1 MDSNSLRN
9 SKIISDYNIKESK
22 NSKTI
27 LNNIS
32 KNKIKKIKCLY
43 FDSNELTK
51 DETSNKLEKYSDCKK
66 NKEID
71 KNKNKLFLKDKN
83 NIKLLKYKKCVS
95 NEKDKIKD
103 IFENLPDIS
112 KGRNSKLYKINNFK
126 YFNKKDINY
135 LLNNKAKTLNDID
148 EKRNK
153 VKLSINNEEES
164 RQREHSKEQSI
175 YNSINPNSFNE
186 KDLFN
191 KIKKVNFEKY
201 MINCFKTIKNADENI
216 LIDEQLFPKNINIK
230 KSVNP
235 NEIFLDENHSNS
247 KSILNS
253 ERSKMKAYTNIS
265 KLIKYNII
273 EKQHK
278 NKIKKI
284 EIKQNYIINKNN
296 KFIFDKFV
304 NKDENENSK
313 KNNANLNFN
322 VKENNKEKNDCE
334 DVPQRRPGCCTEK
347 KLNVMNKGIKLQNE
361 KIKRNDRIKKNNKA
375 FATLQPKSTFTKS
388 LKATKIL
395 NHDTNESKYKGN
407 NIFNNN
413 LLKTIIKKFQT
424 QRFNKNINSKKKYI
438 KNNKNKLSKNNLIKS
453 KSKNKTNIKYLNLK
467 DNFYKN
473 SNSNINKYYKYLNF
487 TLFDS
492 KNAIEPGRMQIS
504 LKNNSFSSGFKKTAN
519 SNKIKKNSFIKK
531 IH

>member
-235 NEIFLDENHSNS
+235 NEIFLDENQSNS

-296 KFIFDKFV
+296 KFILFKF
-304 NKDENENSK
+304 
-313 KNNANLNFN
+313 
-322 VKENNKEKNDCE
+322 
-334 DVPQRRPGCCTEK
+334 
-347 KLNVMNKGIKLQNE
+347 
-361 KIKRNDRIKKNNKA
+361 
-375 FATLQPKSTFTKS
+375 
-388 LKATKIL
+388 
-395 NHDTNESKYKGN
+395 
-407 NIFNNN
+407 NIFV
-413 LLKTIIKKFQT
+413 
-424 QRFNKNINSKKKYI
+424 
-438 KNNKNKLSKNNLIKS
+438 KNKI
-453 KSKNKTNIKYLNLK
+453 YLLT
-467 DNFYKN
+467 
-473 SNSNINKYYKYLNF
+473 IN
-487 TLFDS
+487 
-492 KNAIEPGRMQIS
+492 
-504 LKNNSFSSGFKKTAN
+504 
-519 SNKIKKNSFIKK
+519 
-531 IH
+531 